1 MTRFVTSYT
10 LHYQEGFRV
19 PYSLVLIDT
28 PGFADSSGIAR
39 DAGTIQASPQHKR
52 IARKFNLIVTSPFRP

>member
-39 DAGTIQASPQHKR
+39 DAGTIQARTQ
-52 IARKFNLIVTSPFRP
+52 FDYNLISYNLN

>member
-39 DAGTIQASPQHKR
+39 DAGTIQAWTWTQHH
-52 IARKFNLIVTSPFRP
+52 